1 MISYVILLISS
12 DYVILVVIAGIS
24 FLFTGIIILYLRR
37 SVFDIQ
43 QRKQAGDMLTEIVST
58 LNKSIDDKEKR
69 IIDLMMRVDLL
80 ELRLQKQV
88 GQEVEGGSNVRSTIS
103 IHKSDITNSLSDINL
118 SETEE
123 IIIKSLGERS
133 MLVSEVRTRIGK
145 SREHTS
151 RLISRLNKQNL
162 IKKVNVGGQVSC
174 ELTDDGKS
182 VLESL

>member
-1 MISYVILLISS
+1 MSYVILLISS
-12 DYVILVVIAGIS
+12 DYIILVVIAGIS

-88 GQEVEGGSNVRSTIS
+88 EQKVESNSSTRSMIS
-103 IHKSDITNSLSDINL
+103 INRSDITSSSSDINI

-123 IIIKSLGERS
+123 VIIKSLGKGP
-133 MLVSEVRTRIGK
+133 MLVSEIRTQINK

-151 RLISRLNKQNL
+151 RLISRLS
-162 IKKVNVGGQVSC
+162 KVNVIKKRNVNGQVSC
-174 ELTDDGKS
+174 ELTSRGRDILDG
-182 VLESL
+182 L

>member
-1 MISYVILLISS
+1 MSYVILLISS
-12 DYVILVVIAGIS
+12 DYIILIGITGIS

-43 QRKQAGDMLTEIVST
+43 QRKQAGDILTEIVST
-58 LNKSIDDKEKR
+58 LNKSIDEKESR

-88 GQEVEGGSNVRSTIS
+88 GQEIKSGSNVYPITS
-103 IHKSDITNSLSDINL
+103 INRSDITDSLSDINL

-123 IIIKSLGERS
+123 VIIKSLSKEP
-133 MLVSEVRTRIGK
+133 MFVSEIRTQINK

-151 RLISRLNKQNL
+151 RLVSRLSKLNV
-162 IKKVNVGGQVSC
+162 IKKRNINGQVSC
-174 ELTDDGKS
+174 ELTDRGKDI
-182 VLESL
+182 LGGL

>member
-1 MISYVILLISS
+1 MSYVILLISS
-12 DYVILVVIAGIS
+12 DYIILVVIAGIS

-43 QRKQAGDMLTEIVST
+43 QSKQAGDMLTEIVST

-88 GQEVEGGSNVRSTIS
+88 EQKVESNSSTRSMIS
-103 IHKSDITNSLSDINL
+103 INRSDITSSSSDINI

-123 IIIKSLGERS
+123 VIIKSLSKGP
-133 MLVSEVRTRIGK
+133 MLVSEIRTQINK

-151 RLISRLNKQNL
+151 RLISRLS
-162 IKKVNVGGQVSC
+162 KVNVIKKRNVNGQVSC
-174 ELTDDGKS
+174 ELTSRGRDILVG
-182 VLESL
+182 L

>member
-1 MISYVILLISS
+1 MSYVILLISS
-12 DYVILVVIAGIS
+12 DYIILVVIAGIS

-88 GQEVEGGSNVRSTIS
+88 EQKIESNSNTHS
-103 IHKSDITNSLSDINL
+103 IINMNRSDISSSSSDINI

-123 IIIKSLGERS
+123 VIIKGLSKGP
-133 MLVSEVRTRIGK
+133 MLVSEIRTRINK

-151 RLISRLNKQNL
+151 RLISRLS
-162 IKKVNVGGQVSC
+162 KVNVIKKRNVNGQVSC
-174 ELTDDGKS
+174 ELTNIGRS
-182 VLESL
+182 VLEGL